1 MERIIYKGLLNVIA
15 NNTEAFQKS
24 ILLLERM
31 WRKGKT
37 PTLLGGFKLV
47 QSLWKTL
54 YRFLKKL
61 KIELPYDLA
70 IPLLGIYLEKT
81 LIQKDICTSHVHSST
96 IYNSQKARQQPKCPL
111 TGEWIKRWVCCV
123 LSRSV
128 VSDSL

>member
-70 IPLLGIYLEKT
+70 IPLLGIYPEKT
-81 LIQKDICTSHVHSST
+81 LIQK
-96 IYNSQKARQQPKCPL
+96 IYAPQCSEQHYL
-111 TGEWIKRWVCCV
+111 
-123 LSRSV
+123 
-128 VSDSL
+128 